1 MATVRKLKTKFPYLK
16 ESTVRIFRDKYRNTL
31 KRSRGSS
38 SPVKKLAT
46 MRYGR
51 PPMLGK
57 LEEKVKNFLL
67 ALRCKGAVANT
78 VVANAAA
85 KVLIQTSN

>member
-1 MATVRKLKTKFPYLK
+1 M
-16 ESTVRIFRDKYRNTL
+16 
-31 KRSRGSS
+31 
-38 SPVKKLAT
+38 KKLAT